1 MAEPVS
7 VAQLEAQ
14 LRLPVGGS
22 GEAPYLEALIIAARR
37 MAERYTDRAIKGDDA
52 TIIGDDVAVVSQAI
66 LMLAAHWYY
75 NREAADE
82 MPVAVTMLLSP
93 FQRWAI

>member
-14 LRLPVGGS
+14 LRFPVGGS
-22 GEAPYLEALIIAARR
+22 GEAAFLGALLVAARR
-37 MAERYTDRAIKGDDA
+37 LAERHTDRVIVGDEPTITGDDL
-52 TIIGDDVAVVSQAI
+52 AVVSQAI

-75 NREAADE
+75 NREAEDAI
-82 MPVAVTMLLSP
+82 PGAVMMLLAP
-93 FQRWAI
+93 YRRWAI

>member
-1 MAEPVS
+1 MAEPVT

-22 GEAPYLEALIIAARR
+22 GEAGFLSALIVAARR
-37 MAERYTDRAIKGDDA
+37 LAERHTDRVIVGDEP
-52 TIIGDDVAVVSQAI
+52 TITGDDVAVVSQAI

-75 NREAADE
+75 NREAEETIPGA
-82 MPVAVTMLLSP
+82 VAMLLSP
-93 FQRWAI
+93 YQRWAI